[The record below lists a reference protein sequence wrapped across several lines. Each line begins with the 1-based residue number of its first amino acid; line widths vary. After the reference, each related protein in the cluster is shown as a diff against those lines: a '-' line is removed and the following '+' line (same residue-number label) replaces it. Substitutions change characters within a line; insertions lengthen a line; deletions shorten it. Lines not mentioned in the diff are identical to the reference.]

1 MPPLSRSFWLPFFAF
16 ALASGQTTVPSVGSG
31 IAAPLQTRFVRAFF
45 RGNFISLVSQPPIAD
60 VHKFGTNGLVQEF
73 YDSVKT
79 AGVKAALI
87 LPDLNKVGFDG
98 DVVQVL
104 PDLYTYYNAVGVNT
118 AGYPIEDTQPCPGI
132 PGCTFQRFTN
142 NYALFAMPTGN
153 PNGTQFSVS
162 ANFFIKWTA
171 LNSISGPLG
180 AVLDIT
186 RAVTS
191 TFSTTANGQAFTG
204 GVIYDITSG
213 TNKGLTF
220 SVLNATNTLYQAQG
234 GPAGPLGL
242 PLGDELALAG
252 GTQRQ
257 LFEGGRIQYPSGGA
271 PVILFPVSSILVS
284 PTGPVFLNS
293 GQTATLTARAFDTGS
308 VETMGR
314 TFTWSTTNGQAVN
327 IQASGNTAVIRGLSS
342 GTALVT
348 ATSEG
353 KISASVLFTVSAP
366 CCGVGEGAPS
376 LTISQSFQDAVS
388 RNRLVVLVPG
398 PNPVRRVSTG
408 YTQDLVSPDGN
419 THFLIAKSDQTGS
432 AFLVSGTLLPFYLQ
446 AGGPGGTLGFPV
458 SDQSGGGTQLFE
470 GGALAGSPVRIV
482 AGAVLAK
489 WALLKYEAG
498 MAGLPT
504 AAAVLFTSQSGYSGQ
519 SQQFGG
525 GTIFGISSGNRAGQA
540 FLVSGA
546 ILARY
551 ASLGGPSSSLGLPT
565 GDVLITGMQQRQSF
579 ENGTIDTTPGQPG
592 AQEHFLPRT
601 PSITANPASA
611 LAGSLLHLSVSGF
624 ADGATLRVSVSGQP
638 DFVVKTQN
646 GSYDWAFYIDA
657 AAKTASVAVRAVD
670 TATSVTVNGSY
681 SIKTVADAKPDLAK
695 VSGDNQTGSPGSPLP
710 VRLTVIL
717 RDSAGV
723 PLAGL
728 PVNFSGSPGGQVSPA
743 SALTDSGGLASTGFR
758 LPTAPGLAAVSVSSL
773 GKLVIFDARAA
784 GSGSAVPFPQFSQA
798 QTSGNLGNGP
808 GTVADKGGLLTAVA
822 AIVRF
827 YQNQGL
833 LPAPNGLADPT
844 TLNQFLKVY
853 CAPGTAVC
861 DGFVS
866 GTGSAEQVLNLW
878 RAAQFTGGGFVPSIE
893 DPAISNLR
901 DFAASGSPVILN
913 LSLQQDGTPAGGV
926 ALVATGVAPDGSI
939 QVFDPNP
946 LLGRALLND
955 YLNGFSAL
963 GHTWKAAVLSG
974 VRLVPGQPTQTGFLL
989 AAVSQTGSQLPAL
1002 DAQSAAGACGRSL
1015 LIQDAAS
1022 VAAGPAVNV
1031 RTSEFVYCDGTQP
1044 LYIATVVGS
1053 GAFLAT
1059 VTDLGPGGGVQTLT
1073 GTATAGYQITRA
1085 PAFALSSPTT
1095 AFSFAGVVNAASFQQ
1110 KVAPGEIVSLFGTAL
1125 SAPGSQT
1132 QAFVNG
1138 VPAPVLG
1145 ATPFQLNLQIPFSA
1159 APGTVTL
1166 SVQSAYGP
1174 AEQPVTVVPVAP
1186 GIFVLST
1193 NSDGSFSGAVVN
1205 QNGAVNA
1212 ALSPAKRGETVV
1224 VYATGLGSVAG
1235 GNAPN
1240 RTLASVA
1247 GVLAGAE
1254 LPVAFAGLTP
1264 GFIGLYQV
1272 NVPIPAATPPGLNLP
1287 FLLRQGGQDSNSV
1300 AVALQ

>member
-1 MPPLSRSFWLPFFAF
+1 MPSLLRSFWITFFAL

-132 PGCTFQRFTN
+132 AGCTFQRFTN

-153 PNGTQFSVS
+153 ANGTQFAVS

-180 AVLDIT
+180 VVLDIT

-191 TFSTTANGQAFTG
+191 SFSTTANGQAFTG
-204 GVIYDITSG
+204 GLIYDITSG

-220 SVLNATNTLYQAQG
+220 SIVGATNTLYQAQG

-257 LFEGGRIQYPSGGA
+257 LFEGGRIQYPTGGT

-284 PTGPVFLNS
+284 PTGPVSLNS

-308 VETMGR
+308 AETMGR
-314 TFTWSTTNGQAVN
+314 TFIWSTTNGQAVS
-327 IQASGNTAVIRGLSS
+327 IQASGNTAVIKGLSS
-342 GTALVT
+342 GNALVT

-353 KISASVLFTVSAP
+353 KVSAAVLFTVSAP

-388 RNRLVVLVPG
+388 RNRLLVLIPG

-432 AFLVSGTLLPFYLQ
+432 AFLVFGTLLAAYLQ
-446 AGGPGGTLGFPV
+446 ASGPGGSLGFPI
-458 SDQSGGGTQLFE
+458 SDQSPGGTQLFE
-470 GGALAGSPVRIV
+470 GGALAGSPVQIV

-498 MAGLPT
+498 LAGLPV
-504 AAAVLFTSQSGYSGQ
+504 AASMPFVSQSGYSGQ
-519 SQQFGG
+519 SQQFAG
-525 GTIFGISSGNRAGQA
+525 GTIFGVSSGNRAGQG

-551 ASLGGPSSSLGLPT
+551 LALSGPSGSLGLPT
-565 GDVLITGMQQRQSF
+565 GDVITTGTQQRQSF
-579 ENGTIDTTPGQPG
+579 ENGTIDTTAGQPG

-624 ADGATLRVSVSGQP
+624 ADGATLRVSVAGQA

-657 AAKTASVAVRAVD
+657 SAKTASVAVRAVD
-670 TATSVTVNGSY
+670 TAAGVTVNGSY
-681 SIKTVADAKPDLAK
+681 AIKTVADVKPDLAK
-695 VSGDNQTGSPGSPLP
+695 VSGDNQTGPPGSPLP
-710 VRLTVIL
+710 VRLTVVL
-717 RDSAGV
+717 KDSAGV

-728 PVNFSGSPGGQVSPA
+728 PVNFSASPGGQVSPT
-743 SALTDSGGLASTGFR
+743 SALTDATGLASTGFR
-758 LPTAPGLAAVSVSSL
+758 LPAAPGLAAVSVSSL
-773 GKLVIFDARAA
+773 SKLVIFNARAA
-784 GSGSAVPFPQFSQA
+784 GSGSAVPFPQFSQT
-798 QTSGNLGNGP
+798 QTAGNLGNGP
-808 GTVADKGGLLTAVA
+808 DTVANKGGLLTAVA
-822 AIVRF
+822 AVVRF

-833 LPAPNGLADPT
+833 LPAPNGLADPN

-853 CAPGTAVC
+853 CAPGSAVC

-866 GTGSAEQVLNLW
+866 GAGSTEQVLNLW
-878 RAAQFTGGGFVPSIE
+878 RAAQFTGGGFLPSIE
-893 DPAISNLR
+893 DPALSNLR
-901 DFAASGSPVILN
+901 DLAASGSPVILN
-913 LSLQQDGTPAGGV
+913 LSLQQDGTPAGGIS
-926 ALVATGVAPDGSI
+926 LVGTGVAPDGGI
-939 QVFDPNP
+939 QVLDPNP
-946 LLGRALLND
+946 LLGRTLLGD
-955 YLNGFSAL
+955 YLGGFTAV
-963 GHTWKAAVLSG
+963 GHTWKAAVLSAL
-974 VRLVPGQPTQTGFLL
+974 RLVPGQPTQTGFLL
-989 AAVSQTGSQLPAL
+989 AAVSQTSSQLPSL
-1002 DAQSAAGACGRSL
+1002 DAQSAAGACGRAL

-1022 VAAGPAVNV
+1022 VAAGPVANV
-1031 RTSEFVYCDGTQP
+1031 HASEFVYCDGTQP
-1044 LYIATVVGS
+1044 LYLATLAGS
-1053 GAFLAT
+1053 GPFSAT
-1059 VTDLGPGGGVQTLT
+1059 VTDLGPGGRVQALT
-1073 GTATAGYQITRA
+1073 GTAASGYQITRA
-1085 PAFALSSPTT
+1085 PAFALSAPTT
-1095 AFSFAGVVNAASFQQ
+1095 AFSSAGVVNAASFQQ
-1110 KVAPGEIVSLFGTAL
+1110 KIAPGEIVSVFGTAL
-1125 SAPGSQT
+1125 LAPSSQT

-1145 ATPFQLNLQIPFSA
+1145 ATPFQINLQIPFSA
-1159 APGTVTL
+1159 APGAATL
-1166 SVQSAYGP
+1166 SVQSAYGSV
-1174 AEQPVTVVPVAP
+1174 EQSIAIVPVAP
-1186 GIFVLST
+1186 GIFVLGT
-1193 NSDGSFSGAVVN
+1193 NSDGTAVGAVVN

-1212 ALSPAKRGETVV
+1212 PLSPARRGETVV

-1240 RTLASVA
+1240 RALVSVA

-1254 LPVAFAGLTP
+1254 LPAAFAGLTP

-1272 NVPIPAATPPGLNLP
+1272 NVPIPAPTPPGLSLP
-1287 FLLRQGGQDSNSV
+1287 FQLRQGGQDSNSV
-1300 AVALQ
+1300 ALAVQ